1 MNKIVMYNLSI
12 TPLRIIPCHIAH
24 FCRVISHS
32 KRDIQ
37 HALLDKSSSVSNRGK
52 QCYRDTY
59 CFAYFICAYPCQM
72 SRLACHVMA
81 RVPVSSPF
89 YLFSRGGSH
98 ILFNFEF
105 KNGATRATLQANKRI
120 LTWRPFWNDVNTQQS
135 WLL

>member
-1 MNKIVMYNLSI
+1 MSCTIDLSI

-32 KRDIQ
+32 YRDIQ
-37 HALLDKSSSVSNRGK
+37 HALLDKSFSVSNRGK

-72 SRLACHVMA
+72 SRLACRVIA

-98 ILFNFEF
+98 MLRAGVLTYQLWSFVTVRVRVKFHLFDQLGPVRPAILS
-105 KNGATRATLQANKRI
+105 A
-120 LTWRPFWNDVNTQQS
+120 
-135 WLL
+135 